1 MKRSL
6 LMLAA
11 GLVSQALWAAP
22 GTMIKD
28 EDLRA
33 TPSSTAARV
42 ASLSK
47 GASVEVLARDG
58 GWTQVRFGAS
68 TGWVRILSVRTS
80 VSTGSVGDI
89 AALASRPQGQVV
101 AVAGLRGL
109 NEEELKGA
117 RFDAEELKLLNTFR
131 VKPAEARAFARAAR
145 LEARKVPY
153 LPTPR
158 PDSGASSG
166 DAFPGGGQ

>member
-1 MKRSL
+1 MKRYL

-33 TPSSTAARV
+33 TPSSAAAKV
-42 ASLSK
+42 ASVSK
-47 GASVEVLARDG
+47 GAVVEVLLRQG
-58 GWTQVRFGAS
+58 GWTQVRYGGS

-80 VSTGSVGDI
+80 VTTGSVGDV
-89 AALASRPQGQVV
+89 AALASRREGQVV

-117 RFDAEELKLLNTFR
+117 RFDAKELKLLNSFR
-131 VKPAEARAFARAAR
+131 AKPAAAR
-145 LEARKVPY
+145 SFAQAAGLEARDVAY
-153 LPTPR
+153 LPEPKAEA
-158 PDSGASSG
+158 GGNGG
-166 DAFPGGGQ
+166 DGFPGGGQ